1 MFNRCSQCCSNS
13 IAVSNNLSCP
23 YSDLFPGSDYF
34 LVNTVK
40 INNFIRKMSS
50 FAFNMY
56 LQSSSGC
63 PSPAVCQA
71 HCPNYKIIRF
81 ICSQS
86 GLKQKVTRSTSVVM
100 AEEDEKVQN
109 IQLWIKIYLNLL
121 IS

>member
-1 MFNRCSQCCSNS
+1 
-13 IAVSNNLSCP
+13 
-23 YSDLFPGSDYF
+23 
-34 LVNTVK
+34 
-40 INNFIRKMSS
+40 MSS

-86 GLKQKVTRSTSVVM
+86 GLKQKVTRSTTVVM

-109 IQLWIKIYLNLL
+109 IQL
-121 IS
+121 